1 MSTSDIGPGLSGG
14 QGSGRPT
21 SVRAWIK
28 HHQVLLAASVLV
40 AAVLAATVVAFVLSL
55 SPAANVTPSGR
66 SSSNGAS
73 RSPSSTP
80 TPSPTPTETA
90 PPPSPSAAPVAPP
103 PPVAAGRQYPWHTG
117 IVSTTFWVGEIF
129 DPNASDGSQMLSTYD
144 SQWMANYGGCDGNTS
159 TGSCETEPRTSA
171 NGFFPTRMTPR
182 ENPFYL
188 DLPFDDINDATA
200 LGMRQSVIPWAADA
214 AYRGAGTNKNISL
227 IKNRWVRITAHGQ
240 TCYGQ
245 IEDAG
250 PGQYHDANYVF
261 GSQDARPAN
270 RQFNGAGMDVSPAL
284 NGCLRFSELDGEKDI
299 VSWQFVEAGDVP
311 AGPWKRLVTTSGVR

>member
-1 MSTSDIGPGLSGG
+1 M
-14 QGSGRPT
+14 
-21 SVRAWIK
+21 
-28 HHQVLLAASVLV
+28 LLAVAVLIVAVFVV
-40 AAVLAATVVAFVLSL
+40 AAVAIILSVSTAPNDATMATS
-55 SPAANVTPSGR
+55 TPPSHH
-66 SSSNGAS
+66 AS
-73 RSPSSTP
+73 RL
-80 TPSPTPTETA
+80 PSPTPTETPPTSATPEA
-90 PPPSPSAAPVAPP
+90 PRA
-103 PPVAAGRQYPWHTG
+103 PVAAGRQYPWHTR

-144 SQWMANYGGCDGNTS
+144 SQWMENYGGCDGNTS

-188 DLPFDDINDATA
+188 DLPFDDINDATG

-214 AYRGAGTNKNISL
+214 AYRGAGTNENISL

-284 NGCLRFSELDGEKDI
+284 TGCLRFAELDGEKDI
-299 VSWQFVEAGDVP
+299 VNWQFVESGDVP
-311 AGPWKRLVTTSGVR
+311 AGPWRRLVTASGVR